1 VEGEQVTEHDVLVG
15 FRLPLFTLAKEL
27 GNVGGVSRDGVEI
40 RRPISAWTPGSTAGL
55 EALVLRERRRP
66 RMPNQMACTCTSCG
80 ASSRSRSAILS
91 WVRGGSPLSW

>member
-40 RRPISAWTPGSTAGL
+40 RRPISA
-55 EALVLRERRRP
+55 
-66 RMPNQMACTCTSCG
+66 
-80 ASSRSRSAILS
+80 
-91 WVRGGSPLSW
+91 